1 MLQTLY
7 EKFTDHI
14 GFYKMKLEIHVNQH
28 LALPQYGYGHWIYG
42 QISYMAIDHLVLT
55 GILDVK
61 IVEMFKACKQDVAQE
76 MEGN

>member
-1 MLQTLY
+1 MA
-7 EKFTDHI
+7 FTR
-14 GFYKMKLEIHVNQH
+14 GPT
-28 LALPQYGYGHWIYG
+28 LALIVLYYISYGYGHWIYG

-61 IVEMFKACKQDVAQE
+61 IVEMYKACKQDVAQE